1 MLDKERALADSP
13 KRNTPRE
20 LADEGLLVAGQAE
33 QFAGPRGLP
42 GCLAENDSGLGVRE
56 EALGQPLL
64 LRTVLASCF
73 EVGKPVHD
81 GDIGYS
87 IGTGKLESRLQPTC
101 CRETAEERPRL
112 VEDHEGLVADP
123 IASVLW
129 SQERAQTISKPR
141 AGEA

>member
-1 MLDKERALADSP
+1 MADSP
-13 KRNTPRE
+13 KRNAPRQ
-20 LADEGLLVAGQAE
+20 LAQEGLRVAGKAE
-33 QFAGPRGLP
+33 QFACPLRLSRGLP
-42 GCLAENDSGLGVRE
+42 KNDSGLGVRKE
-56 EALGQPLL
+56 PLGQPLL